1 MSSDALAITVTAQT
15 DRYDENDDRWLAQV
29 AEFRHELRV
38 ETGCVQVAAVPT
50 PGMKG
55 GLDQII
61 LSLGSAGAFTTTIEM
76 LRIWLA
82 RDRTRSV
89 HAVWTDD
96 QGASREVTLSAENA
110 DSTTLAPLVEA
121 LARKIEATS

>member
-1 MSSDALAITVTAQT
+1 MSSNALALTVTAQT

-29 AEFRHELRV
+29 AEFRHDLRV
-38 ETGCVQVAAVPT
+38 ETGCVQLAAVSA

-82 RDRTRSV
+82 RDRTRSL
-89 HAVWTDD
+89 HALWTDD
-96 QGASREVTLSAENA
+96 DGTQREVTFSAENA
-110 DSTTLAPLVEA
+110 DSRTLAPLVEA
-121 LARKIEATS
+121 LAHKIEASS